1 MKPVVYSAMIFSA
14 FIPLIILL
22 IQTDIMRLLVGYA
35 IGIHILMSSVFL
47 FKIEELKD
55 FIVLSFSYV
64 KMK

>member
-1 MKPVVYSAMIFSA
+1 MKPVVYFAMIFSA